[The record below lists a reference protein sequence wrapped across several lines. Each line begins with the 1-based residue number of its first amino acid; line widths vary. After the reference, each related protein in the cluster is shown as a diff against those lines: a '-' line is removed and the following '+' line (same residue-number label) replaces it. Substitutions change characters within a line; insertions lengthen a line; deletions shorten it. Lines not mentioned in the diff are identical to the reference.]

1 MYRPQMGIALAQRD
15 RAAGGAGAPMPEPA
29 PPETPITP
37 GELEIRSYV
46 TVTIAIK

>member
-1 MYRPQMGIALAQRD
+1 MA
-15 RAAGGAGAPMPEPA
+15 EPA

-37 GELEIRSYV
+37 GEIEIRANA